1 MTEREYQTHD
11 TAMLSLTKIGFEQR
25 KTGPTTEKKAEP
37 SGWSDVTAIDS
48 TLCFWATHEAVRI
61 MKKYHME
68 NFGGQGPS
76 ASGRQTMMAPW
87 CFG

>member
-11 TAMLSLTKIGFEQR
+11 TAMLPLTKIGFEQR
-25 KTGPTTEKKAEP
+25 KTDPTTEKKAGL

-61 MKKYHME
+61 MK
-68 NFGGQGPS
+68 
-76 ASGRQTMMAPW
+76 
-87 CFG
+87 